1 MDNVF
6 NTDTSGFNFTAEF
19 VETTSE
25 TVQVRT
31 RWIKILGECL
41 KREMGKGSKESRSNS
56 FLWLLIGDDDI
67 D

>member
-41 KREMGKGSKESRSNS
+41 KREMGKG
-56 FLWLLIGDDDI
+56 
-67 D
+67 